1 MNTKQLRQLMPKDA
15 QDVAAAREL
24 VSLGPET
31 LAPVVPEML
40 RHLKDCKSPV
50 AEVYCDF
57 FASHGERFA
66 DEVARALGKSK
77 VPDLKNAI
85 VSRVLPAW
93 SRESVSLCTGALL
106 ILVSHTDTFD
116 TDLLCIHL
124 LAKHK
129 LADVKWLRE
138 WLEFK
143 QKRLERL
150 TLVAQEVASVLNSS
164 TN

>member
-1 MNTKQLRQLMPKDA
+1 MNAKQLRQLMPKDA
-15 QDVAAAREL
+15 QDVTAAREL

-31 LAPVVPEML
+31 LVPVVPEML
-40 RHLKDCKSPV
+40 RHLKDYKSTV

-57 FASHGERFA
+57 FANHGERFA
-66 DEVARALGKSK
+66 DEVARALGKSTM
-77 VPDLKNAI
+77 PDLKNAI

-93 SRESVSLCTGALL
+93 SRESVSICASALRM
-106 ILVSHTDTFD
+106 LVSHTDAFD

-124 LAKHK
+124 LAKHQ
-129 LADVKWLRE
+129 LADLKWLRE

-150 TLVAQEVASVLNSS
+150 TLVAQEVAAVLK
-164 TN
+164 